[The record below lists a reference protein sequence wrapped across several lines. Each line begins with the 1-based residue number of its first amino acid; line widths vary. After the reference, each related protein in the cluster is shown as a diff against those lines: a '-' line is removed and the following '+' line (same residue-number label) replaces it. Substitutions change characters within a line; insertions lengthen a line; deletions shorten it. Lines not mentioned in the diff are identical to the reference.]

1 MISRLLLLAVQDDAV
16 VLGLEPLHGVL
27 LVQPV
32 RVANPAGLTAPVT
45 NIHARPAH
53 HHVEVHAVD
62 TNAGVVPGK
71 DRSIKFDSKLHFIN
85 DYV

>member
-27 LVQPV
+27 LGQPV
-32 RVANPAGLTAPVT
+32 GEADPPSLAAPVT
-45 NIHARPAH
+45 DVHAGPSH

-62 TNAGVVPGK
+62 TNAGVIPGRGK
-71 DRSIKFDSKLHFIN
+71 AITKG
-85 DYV
+85 